1 MLVQLLAEAKII
13 EKPALLARIVNVGG
27 RFRKIDFELFKELMP
42 RFEEMCA
49 KQNISI
55 DIINTF
61 LDGIV
66 QSKLQDG
73 DASVK
78 KVLTQCCP
86 NLKEKVKNI
95 LDHKDSAKFANN
107 YFGLLRSTS
116 RLEFL
121 ELAWFEQQAKFL
133 AQDLPYWQK
142 RVKNEG
148 IGFLL
153 HTLVR
158 LNLNSEEANYILEAS
173 F

>member
-1 MLVQLLAEAKII
+1 LLAEAKII

-73 DASVK
+73 DAGVK
-78 KVLTQCCP
+78 KVLT
-86 NLKEKVKNI
+86 
-95 LDHKDSAKFANN
+95 
-107 YFGLLRSTS
+107 
-116 RLEFL
+116 
-121 ELAWFEQQAKFL
+121 
-133 AQDLPYWQK
+133 
-142 RVKNEG
+142 
-148 IGFLL
+148 
-153 HTLVR
+153 
-158 LNLNSEEANYILEAS
+158 
-173 F
+173 